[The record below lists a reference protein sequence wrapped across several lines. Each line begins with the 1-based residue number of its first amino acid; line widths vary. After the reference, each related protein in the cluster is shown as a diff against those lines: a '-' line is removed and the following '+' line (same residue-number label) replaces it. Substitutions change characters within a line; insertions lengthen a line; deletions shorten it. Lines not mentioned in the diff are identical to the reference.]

1 MISLGLIS
9 STLGRFSAKYLRAY
23 VSDETLTLILLLI
36 LATIVSLFIYAGIS
50 KYLSRKRELA
60 NHHDQIQVYKQSVER
75 NPNDSLT
82 IFQLGMEYQALNQPG
97 KAIECFRQALI
108 LNKDTQLF
116 DDIHYNLGLSYVAIA
131 EKDLA
136 FAEYNKIQAN
146 SAKAQSLLMELM
158 KIK

>member
-1 MISLGLIS
+1 MLGHI
-9 STLGRFSAKYLRAY
+9 SAKFLRAY
-23 VSDETLTLILLLI
+23 VSDETLILILLLI
-36 LATIVSLFIYAGIS
+36 LAIIVSLSIFAGIA
-50 KYLSRKRELA
+50 KYLRRKRELA
-60 NHHDQIQVYKQSVER
+60 NHHEKILAYKQSVAH

-82 IFQLGMEYQALNQPG
+82 IFQLGMEYQALYQHRE
-97 KAIECFRQALI
+97 AIECFRQALVM
-108 LNKDTQLF
+108 NKDTQLF

-136 FAEYNKIQAN
+136 FAEYNQIQAN